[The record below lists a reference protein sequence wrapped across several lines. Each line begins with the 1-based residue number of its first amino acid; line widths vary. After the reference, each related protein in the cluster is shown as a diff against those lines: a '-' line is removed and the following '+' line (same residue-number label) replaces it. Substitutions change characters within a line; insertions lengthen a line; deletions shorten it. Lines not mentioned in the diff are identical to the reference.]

1 MVPRTTSI
9 VPDPRLQEQLK
20 LRTRIYRYF
29 FYGWMF
35 RDAFE
40 GSDLERAAAVRHN
53 VVVSRWLPTYMFR
66 WLVGGLIVMM
76 FEMLAERLYGDSLL
90 SAVLTLMLIFVVL
103 YQMITGICWA
113 FLRPARQSRHK

>member
-66 WLVGGLIVMM
+66 WLVGGLIVM
-76 FEMLAERLYGDSLL
+76 L